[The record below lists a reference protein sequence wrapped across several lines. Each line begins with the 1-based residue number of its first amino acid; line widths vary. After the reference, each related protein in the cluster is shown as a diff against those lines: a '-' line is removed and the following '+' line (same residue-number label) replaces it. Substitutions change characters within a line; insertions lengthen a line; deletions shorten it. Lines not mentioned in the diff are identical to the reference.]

1 MRINALKRAVSLCCL
16 GFAVAATAAAPVL
29 PGDDFFDHLN
39 GDWLAGAEIPAD
51 RASWSVGAALAE
63 ATNRRIAGL
72 IESVAADKAATG
84 AARLVGDFYT
94 AHLDEAGI
102 EARGLAPLQPLL
114 KAIAGIRTRSE
125 LSQALGRTLRADV
138 DALNATD
145 LYTPN
150 LFGLWVTQGMNEP
163 ARAMPYLLQGG
174 LGMPDR
180 AYYVDDTPRMRDLRQ
195 RYQAHVAAM
204 LAAAGLDD
212 AERRAARV
220 MALELQIAAAHSTR
234 EDSSDVL
241 KANNTWL
248 AKDFPTRAPGMDWAA
263 YFRAAGLGE
272 QADFI
277 VWQPGA
283 VRGAAA
289 LVASVDL
296 QSWQDYLA
304 FHTINQFAGV
314 LPRRLADLKFAFHG
328 RALSGTPEQ
337 APRWKL
343 ALAATNEALV
353 EPVGQLYVARY
364 FPAEH
369 KARIRDMTGR
379 IVAAFSARIDKL
391 AWMAPST
398 RAEAQAKLKTLYIGI
413 GYPDRWASY
422 AGLVVSPTDAFG
434 NQQRSE
440 QFRLAQ
446 QLAKLKQPVD
456 RGEWAM
462 PAQLV
467 NAVNLPM
474 QNAINMPAA
483 ILQPPFYDPAA
494 SAAQNYGAIGAVIG
508 HELSHSFDDAG
519 AQFDA
524 AGRLRDWW
532 TPADSAHFKAQ
543 AAALVAQFSA
553 YRPFADLAV
562 SGQQTLSENLADLA
576 GLAAAYDAFAASLGG
591 RAPTAE
597 EQRQFFAG
605 YAACW
610 RSKVREAAQRQS
622 LIGGVHAPARY
633 RAWTVR
639 NLDAWYDAYDVRPG
653 QSLYLAPGQ
662 RVRVW

>member
-1 MRINALKRAVSLCCL
+1 MRINAFKRAVSLCCL

-29 PGDDFFDHLN
+29 PGDDFFEHVN

-180 AYYVDDTPRMRDLRQ
+180 AYYVDDTPRMRELRQ

-220 MALELQIAAAHSTR
+220 MALELQIAATHSTR
-234 EDSSDVL
+234 EDSSDVQ